1 MFWEVYALDRQ
12 EYLKSLTEQIRTKRA
27 RTMVA
32 EEVEAHIEDQKQDF
46 MAHGL
51 GEEEAES
58 MAVVEMGDPVEAGV
72 KLDRVHRPKM
82 EWTVLMAILVISI
95 MGLIL
100 QAVVTSSFPT
110 MNMSTLEAFKDNF
123 LYGGIWSAM
132 LIGIVMSLNMGAFMS
147 ESIRGALLSVD
158 EGQKEAAYSLGMTN
172 FQLVT
177 RIVIPQAVRIALPP
191 LFNDVINL
199 IKMTSLAFM
208 LGVPDV
214 MGAAKIE
221 GARTFRYFE
230 IYAAVMLIYWVIIFV
245 LGILHKL
252 LEKKCASMY

>member
-58 MAVVEMGDPVEAGV
+58 MAVALYSAFVRNMTP
-72 KLDRVHRPKM
+72 
-82 EWTVLMAILVISI
+82 
-95 MGLIL
+95 LI
-100 QAVVTSSFPT
+100 AVAV
-110 MNMSTLEAFKDNF
+110 
-123 LYGGIWSAM
+123 
-132 LIGIVMSLNMGAFMS
+132 VMSLNMGAFMS